1 MERLIEM
8 FEEIIDI
15 RDSRGKLHSATHIMV
30 MSVCGILNKCMD
42 FEDIYDYAKAHEKYF
57 NEKLN
62 LWNGI
67 PCSATFRNVFRVIP
81 AESFLRVFMNWLKEI
96 VNKQSKK
103 QIIIDGKA
111 LRGAPEKCTNGN
123 IPYIVSAYLA
133 DIGIS
138 IGQVKVDDKSN
149 EITAI
154 PELLEILDIE
164 GCIITIDAIGTQ
176 TQIMDT
182 IIKKCGNFVLPV
194 KLNNKGVNKETID
207 FFNDAIE
214 NDFNKKINSKK
225 KKDSLEYKNRY
236 EERFEVYI
244 TREKTHGREEE
255 KTHGREEERIY
266 IKTNNVKWLKDKKW
280 KHIKSVVMAINN
292 TTVHDN
298 SIRYYFS
305 SIDLPVEE
313 LAKIIRK
320 HWQIENNLH
329 WVLDMYFYEDLSRNR
344 KDNALENLSILK
356 KLCYNI
362 IKMDKM
368 YDRINKNGNL
378 IKLSTKRKMNRYIN
392 YPNEFEELLST
403 IIPQI
408 YFKDTGN

>member
-96 VNKQSKK
+96 VNKQTKK

-111 LRGAPEKCTNGN
+111 LRGATEKCTNGN

-164 GCIITIDAIGTQ
+164 GCIITIDAIETQ

-182 IIKKCGNFVLPV
+182 IIKKGGNFVLPV
-194 KLNNKGVNKETID
+194 KLNNKGANKETID

-214 NDFNKKINSKK
+214 NDFNRKINSKK

-244 TREKTHGREEE
+244 TRE

-362 IKMDKM
+362 IKMDKR

-403 IIPQI
+403 IIPQT

>member
-96 VNKQSKK
+96 VNKQTKK

-111 LRGAPEKCTNGN
+111 LRGATEKCTNGN

-182 IIKKCGNFVLPV
+182 IIKKGGNFVLPV

-244 TREKTHGREEE
+244 TRE

-320 HWQIENNLH
+320 HWQIENKLH

-362 IKMDKM
+362 IKMDKR

-392 YPNEFEELLST
+392 YPNEFGELLST